1 MQQCTLASRAC
12 AGFVTCRFG
21 ASVHQRIQAKQ
32 VEFNTYLHP
41 NRGLQE
47 KRLSGVVAEQQGKGE
62 QSSSTQELNES
73 NLSLG
78 NQGMACLACL
88 KELHTLSDIPE
99 VLSFLEE
106 LELGKASQAQGTSA
120 KQTYPERISGFSAPV
135 ASWPEGMLHRCL
147 FNTSFVFMW
156 QERSLRRISDE

>member
-1 MQQCTLASRAC
+1 MSS
-12 AGFVTCRFG
+12 AG
-21 ASVHQRIQAKQ
+21 
-32 VEFNTYLHP
+32 
-41 NRGLQE
+41 GLQE

-120 KQTYPERISGFSAPV
+120 KQSEAEAVMPGSFLPCVIASKAEMSCMQGIQPTIRKLEVIRQAALRLPESTAAV
-135 ASWPEGMLHRCL
+135 
-147 FNTSFVFMW
+147 
-156 QERSLRRISDE
+156 